1 MDSLVKTSGHFASLP
16 LAGKVLVV
24 GLGKTGL
31 SCARFLLK
39 QGFEVAV
46 IDSREKPP
54 GLDAVRE
61 ELPELP
67 LFLGHFNHPA
77 VHSADSLVVSPGV
90 PLSERIVAEAIQQG
104 KPVMGDIELFAR
116 YADAPVAAITGSNG
130 KSTVTTLLG
139 EILREEGIQAGV
151 GGNLGEPALDLLG
164 KGAELYVLELSSFQL
179 DTTDSLSP
187 CVATVLNISPDHMD
201 RYADLDAYMDSKA
214 RIYRKAENRVF
225 NGDDSAVMAMAE
237 VREEDRVFTLNE
249 PTGNQYGLKKRDGKP
264 WLYRGDEPFLAA
276 SELLI
281 PGRHNL
287 ANALAA
293 IAMADVL
300 GIDDQ
305 SQWTVLRQFRGLAHL
320 TQLVAEHQG
329 VRWYNDSKG
338 TNVGA
343 TAAAL
348 DGLVSGDSDGR
359 VVLIAGGDCKGADFS
374 ELAPVAA
381 RTARALVLIGRDAPM
396 IEVALRG
403 RVPMV
408 KARDMAEAVA
418 MAAGQARPGDA
429 VLLSPACASFD
440 MFNNYMHRGDVF
452 CKAVKDFCK

>member
-1 MDSLVKTSGHFASLP
+1 MDSRVKTSGHFASRP

-46 IDSREKPP
+46 IDSRERPP
-54 GLDAVRE
+54 GLEAVRE
-61 ELPELP
+61 ELPGLP

-90 PLSERIVAEAIQQG
+90 PLTEPVVAEAIRQG

-139 EILREEGIQAGV
+139 EILREEGIKAGI
-151 GGNLGEPALDLLG
+151 GGNLGEPALELLG

-179 DTTDSLSP
+179 DTTASLMP

-201 RYADLDAYMDSKA
+201 RYADLDAYIASKA
-214 RIYRKAENRVF
+214 RIYRGAENRVF
-225 NGDDSAVMAMAE
+225 NGDDAAVMAMAE
-237 VREEDRVFTLNE
+237 LREEDRAFTLGE
-249 PTGNQYGLKKRDGKP
+249 PSGNQYGLKKQDGRL
-264 WLYRGDEPFLAA
+264 WLCRGEEPFLAA

-281 PGRHNL
+281 PGRHNM

-293 IAMADVL
+293 IAMADLMGVSDPSKL
-300 GIDDQ
+300 
-305 SQWTVLRQFRGLAHL
+305 SVLRQFRGLPHR

-348 DGLVSGDSDGR
+348 DGLGNGEGGGK
-359 VVLIAGGDCKGADFS
+359 VVLIAGGDCKGAEFRD
-374 ELAPVAA
+374 LAPVAQ
-381 RTARALVLIGRDAPM
+381 RTVRTLVLIGRDAPM
-396 IEVALRG
+396 IEAALRH

-408 KARDMAEAVA
+408 KAKDMTEAVA
-418 MAAGQARPGDA
+418 LSASHARPGDS

-452 CKAVKDFCK
+452 AKAVRDYCQ